1 MLQRKY
7 NFQHFYRKY
16 VRNLSASG
24 VNRCATSIFDKKIL
38 CFHNRTIYY
47 KFKVDL
53 EEIRNETLNNKSLH
67 TITVLAFPA
76 IGTADGTVDISTG
89 TAGIAG
95 VSSPPVSS
103 ISDVNNI
110 KNMSGTVNSTIND
123 SNASDIEDAFASE
136 MVKHDDKFS
145 KYKSN
150 DNSSGYVIQI
160 EGQ

>member
-7 NFQHFYRKY
+7 NFQHF
-16 VRNLSASG
+16 L
-24 VNRCATSIFDKKIL
+24 KKIL

-103 ISDVNNI
+103 LSDVNNI
-110 KNMSGTVNSTIND
+110 KNMNAPDTINN
-123 SNASDIEDAFASE
+123 SNASKI
-136 MVKHDDKFS
+136 VKHDDNLPKC
-145 KYKSN
+145 KSN
-150 DNSSGYVIQI
+150 DDSSGYVIQI

>member
-24 VNRCATSIFDKKIL
+24 ANRCATSIFDKKIL

-67 TITVLAFPA
+67 TITVLASPA
-76 IGTADGTVDISTG
+76 IGTADVS
-89 TAGIAG
+89 AGIAG

-110 KNMSGTVNSTIND
+110 KNMRGTVIGTVND

-136 MVKHDDKFS
+136 MVKHDD
-145 KYKSN
+145 
-150 DNSSGYVIQI
+150 NSSGYALQI
-160 EGQ
+160 EAQ